1 MNDALNLM
9 GMTYGNF
16 PNTTG
21 AKTVYLP
28 CYAFQ
33 AKEDTTFGAFYNSAG
48 DELTFHPWKG
58 KTVESG
64 DIAAFGY
71 QVAKFK
77 ITAGGEGLMYPSVK
91 DLPAPV
97 LLTKATNTAGTKV
110 ILTYDR
116 KMASPA
122 SYAADFA
129 VLVDDVE
136 NAVTAVALGT
146 DTTTIEVTVTDA
158 ITNGAEV
165 VISMDAGNV
174 VSEYGILA
182 DAIVSAA
189 VTNNVP

>member
-48 DELTFHPWKG
+48 AELTFHPWKG

-71 QVAKFK
+71 QVAKFT

-116 KMASPA
+116 KMTSPS
-122 SYAADFA
+122 SYAADFS
-129 VLVDDVE
+129 VKVDNVA
-136 NAVTAVALGT
+136 NAVTAVALGS
-146 DTTTIEVTVTDA
+146 DTTTIEATVTTTIAKDA
-158 ITNGAEV
+158 V
-165 VISMDAGNV
+165 VTISMTAGHV
-174 VSEYGILA
+174 CSEYGIIA
-182 DAIVSAA
+182 DAIVNAA